1 MSRRPATDS
10 MCGHWTTLNDTD
22 AWITGVKRLTT
33 EAGERWGQAGG
44 PVDPHLKFSCRT
56 FDDSTVPLTV
66 IRGLRTVVTLPPHL
80 IAGEFPA
87 RDPRRPSE
95 PSSRVC
101 CGNRENWTRAKGYD
115 RVILKRFR
123 SRWVTGAG
131 KLHLPVGGRGALPRF
146 AARPACAKLEAILT
160 TTLVRRSLPRRGG
173 EPLGEQRSHYAR

>member
-1 MSRRPATDS
+1 

-22 AWITGVKRLTT
+22 AWTTGVKRLTT

-146 AARPACAKLEAILT
+146 AARPACAKLKAILT